1 MPSALEQPDTV
12 QRYIAD
18 ELAKGRMLGPVTPD
32 LHSSL
37 HINRFGVIPK
47 GHNTGKWRLITDL
60 SFPEGSN
67 VNDRIEPELCSLSY
81 MTVDDVEKVVFDIGK
96 GALLGKVD
104 IESAYRLVP
113 VHPQDRVLQ
122 AVKWGGKVYVD
133 PMLPF
138 GLRSAPKVFNAVA
151 DALNW
156 ILCQAGIDFA
166 MYYLDDFIV
175 IGAPGSDQCH

>member
-1 MPSALEQPDTV
+1 MPSALEHPDTV

-60 SFPEGSN
+60 SFPEGSS
-67 VNDRIEPELCSLSY
+67 VNDGIEPERCSLSY
-81 MTVDDVEKVVFDIGK
+81 MTVDDVAKVVFDLGK

-104 IESAYRLVP
+104 IEP

-122 AVKWGGKVYVD
+122 AVKWGGKVY
-133 PMLPF
+133 MWTQCYHSACALPQ
-138 GLRSAPKVFNAVA
+138 RCSM
-151 DALNW
+151 
-156 ILCQAGIDFA
+156 Q
-166 MYYLDDFIV
+166 
-175 IGAPGSDQCH
+175 